1 MEHYT
6 DFSSSNVARISYD
19 ETSSTIEVEFHNGST
34 YQYYEVGSN
43 VWQDFKTA
51 PSKGQFIH
59 QYLKGKYRYARV

>member
-6 DFSSSNVARISYD
+6 DFTSSNVARISY
-19 ETSSTIEVEFHNGST
+19 EINSLTLEVEFHNGGM
-34 YQYYEVGSN
+34 YQYYEVGST
-43 VWQDFKTA
+43 VWEDFKSA

>member
-19 ETSSTIEVEFHNGST
+19 ADNATLEVEFHNGSI
-34 YQYYEVGSN
+34 YQYYEVSQN
-43 VWQDFKTA
+43 VWDDFKVA

>member
-19 ETSSTIEVEFHNGST
+19 ELSSTLEVEFNNGSI
-34 YQYYEVGSN
+34 YQYYDVGME
-43 VWQDFKTA
+43 VWQDFKSA

-59 QYLKGKYRYARV
+59 QNLKGQFRYARV